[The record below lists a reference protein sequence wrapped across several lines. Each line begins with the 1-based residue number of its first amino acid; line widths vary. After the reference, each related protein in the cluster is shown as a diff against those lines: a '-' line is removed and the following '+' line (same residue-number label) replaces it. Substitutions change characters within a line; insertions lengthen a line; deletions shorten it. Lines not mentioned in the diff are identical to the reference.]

1 MNDNKKISVRVHA
14 AVIDGHIYRN
24 CIVTYFPADNKV
36 SPSIVRFSTELQ
48 STTSYNGIIIF
59 APEGF
64 EMPPEFDMPHAL
76 AAPGCFT
83 DFLASLASVVP
94 HCGTMPH
101 EVILLPL

>member
-1 MNDNKKISVRVHA
+1 M
-14 AVIDGHIYRN
+14 IDGRIYRN
-24 CIVTYFPADNKV
+24 CIVVYSPTDNTV
-36 SPSIVRFSTELQ
+36 SPSIVPFSTELQ

-59 APEGF
+59 APAGF
-64 EMPPEFDMPHAL
+64 KMSPEFDMPHAL

-83 DFLASLASVVP
+83 DFLASLATVVP